1 MEAIYFYSFF
11 IAVYLSLGR
20 LLGFEIYRNDFINL
34 LIDNKLVKYESK
46 HYWNETKEYE
56 KNISPK
62 WFRNILR
69 IISILIWPI
78 SFFIYF
84 CCLVLVIC
92 KSAIV
97 SFIKFFTD

>member
-1 MEAIYFYSFF
+1 MGTIYFYSFF

-20 LLGFEIYRNDFINL
+20 LLGFEIYRNDFINV
-34 LIDNKLVKYESK
+34 LIDQKLVKYESK
-46 HYWNETKEYE
+46 HSWNEPREYE
-56 KNISPK
+56 QNISPK

-69 IISILIWPI
+69 IISIIIWPI

-84 CCLVLVIC
+84 WCIVFLIC
-92 KSAIV
+92 KITIV